1 MSSKYRLRFCRAE
14 GDLSHPVTPKP
25 SLVRTLGGE
34 CFLLPLIQSLFTSGT
49 RFFNGVSQIEY
60 FRTKVDRIVH
70 LVLNRWTLPDH
81 PKDV

>member
-14 GDLSHPVTPKP
+14 GDLSHPVIPKL

-34 CFLLPLIQSLFTSGT
+34 CFLLPLIRSLFTPGT
-49 RFFNGVSQIEY
+49 RFFNRVSQIEY
-60 FRTKVDRIVH
+60 FRTKVYRIVH

-81 PKDV
+81 SKNI